1 MTLVLSVNPRLAT
14 VIHATGDI
22 ARRALIACGGVTR
35 PIPGFTATPFRLAGT
50 EIIWVGQSAPL
61 HPRVALVES
70 DRPQDLLDAKSAICY
85 QPQTVGGQGFS
96 SIDWLKPLTRAIL
109 WLLKYAKPCGFGGL
123 LAAQPLEFPLS
134 HRRDA
139 ARALAQACADNDAN
153 AFIVAATRLL
163 GVGGGLTPSGD
174 DFVGGALFA
183 RRFVSGGSAAS
194 LRWQAA
200 GTEILASAKTRTH
213 AISHALLSDLAL
225 GASYAP
231 LHLLSN
237 ALQQADADTAQLAMR
252 DLVSI
257 GHSSGWDMLAGFIA
271 GATGKTQLIGQAQ
284 LIGQVQLIGHNQ
296 LS

>member
-1 MTLVLSVNPRLAT
+1 MLALSVNPRPAT
-14 VIHATGDI
+14 VVLAAGDI

-35 PIPGFTATPFRLAGT
+35 PVPGFTATSFRLAGT

-61 HPRVALVES
+61 HPRVALVEG

-96 SIDWLKPLTRAIL
+96 SIDCLKPLTRAIL
-109 WLLKYAKPCGFGGL
+109 GLLKYAKPGGFGGL

-139 ARALAQACADNDAN
+139 ACALARACADSDAN
-153 AFIVAATRLL
+153 AFISAASRLL

-183 RRFVSGGSAAS
+183 RRFISGGSAAS
-194 LRWQAA
+194 LRWQAGA
-200 GTEILASAKTRTH
+200 IEILASATMRTH
-213 AISHALLSDLAL
+213 AISYALLSDLAR
-225 GASYAP
+225 GESYAP
-231 LHLLSN
+231 LHALSN
-237 ALQQADADTAQLAMR
+237 ALLQGDADATHSAMR
-252 DLVSI
+252 DLVAI